1 MSSDTYSDRVKQLL
15 QGPQNEAQR
24 GYEINLSDMARKLLA
39 KQGYD
44 AVYGARPL
52 KRVIQTQG
60 QDRLADALLVDES
73 AEDGKINIYVAKGE
87 ISVSREKQ
95 LVH

>member
-15 QGPQNEAQR
+15 QGAQSEAQR

-52 KRVIQTQG
+52 KRVIQTQV
-60 QDRLADALLVDES
+60 QDRLADALLADES
-73 AEDGKINIYVAKGE
+73 GEDGKINIYAAKGE